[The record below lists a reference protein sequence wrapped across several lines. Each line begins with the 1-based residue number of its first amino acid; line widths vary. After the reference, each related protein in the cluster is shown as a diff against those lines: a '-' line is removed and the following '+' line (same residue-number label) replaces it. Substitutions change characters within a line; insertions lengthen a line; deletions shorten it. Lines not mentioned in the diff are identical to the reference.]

1 MCGFSELV
9 GMGGLEVG
17 GGGTGG
23 GRLVP
28 VGWARDE
35 RGGMSGVVNM

>member
-1 MCGFSELV
+1 MCGLSELV
-9 GMGGLEVG
+9 GAEEREVD
-17 GGGTGG
+17 G
-23 GRLVP
+23 GRGVVGLVP